1 MSHVYQKMFMSLFML
16 FALTTLTGC
25 AQTFVSPVHG
35 PTAKLSVRYPAA
47 ASVAV
52 FDDPIECTG
61 GPHPLYPLFV
71 KENQRFVTIPANKPL
86 TLLVTTPGNTDI
98 MPADSRITFIP
109 EAGKKYTVESSH
121 VGRSPWTYRLRILD
135 VVTLANGH
143 SAYSSVRFIKRKG
156 GFFATCTDNEMKES
170 IKKIST
176 SYQKN

>member
-1 MSHVYQKMFMSLFML
+1 MYQEIFKPLFIL

-25 AQTFVSPVHG
+25 TQTFVSPVDG

-61 GPHPLYPLFV
+61 GPHPLYPLFI
-71 KENQRFVTIPANKPL
+71 KEQQRFVTIPASKPL
-86 TLLVTTPGNTDI
+86 TLLVTTPGNSDM

-121 VGRSPWTYRLRILD
+121 VGSTPSTYRLRILN

-143 SAYSSVRFIKRKG
+143 AAYTSVRFIKRKG
-156 GFFATCTDNEMKES
+156 GFFAACADNEMKEN
-170 IKKIST
+170 IKRIST